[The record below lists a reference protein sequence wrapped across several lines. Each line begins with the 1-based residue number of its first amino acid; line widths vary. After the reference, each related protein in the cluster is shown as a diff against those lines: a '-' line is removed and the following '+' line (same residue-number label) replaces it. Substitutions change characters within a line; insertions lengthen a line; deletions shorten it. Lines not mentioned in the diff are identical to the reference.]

1 MPEKIKKVVGETS
14 WSTIFMGLAMAL
26 VVVMQQ
32 YQTMRIAE
40 IKTLAEVNKINFMEK
55 QEVEDIAHSL
65 EDKVH
70 YLEQNVLDKQVIM
83 SGLNNL
89 EDRIVVLEHELN
101 IKANDG
107 NK

>member
-40 IKTLAEVNKINFMEK
+40 IKTLAEVNRINFMDKEA
-55 QEVEDIAHSL
+55 VETLAHSL
-65 EDKVH
+65 EDRIVALEHKVDIKVND
-70 YLEQNVLDKQVIM
+70 EDKQ
-83 SGLNNL
+83 
-89 EDRIVVLEHELN
+89 
-101 IKANDG
+101 
-107 NK
+107 